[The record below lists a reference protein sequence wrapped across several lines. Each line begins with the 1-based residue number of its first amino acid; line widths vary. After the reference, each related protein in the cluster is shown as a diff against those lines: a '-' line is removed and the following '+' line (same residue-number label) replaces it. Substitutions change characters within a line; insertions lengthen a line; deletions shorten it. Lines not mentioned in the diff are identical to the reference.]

1 MNDSSKDLIASCS
14 IGNPWVWAVP
24 VFSFVGL
31 IVVWL
36 TGVNESLFFLL
47 NSLGQND
54 TGAVF
59 WANITILGDT
69 LVAFALLSLF
79 VRRRPEIVWVLLIAA
94 VLATFWVHGLKYL
107 VGNPRPAAV
116 LSNDLI
122 NVIGVNLR
130 GGSFPSGHTTSAFVL
145 AGVISCLR
153 IHPLLSWIALLL
165 ASLTG
170 ISRAVV
176 GAHWP
181 MDIFAGALGGWLT
194 AVLGVILFQ
203 QLARH
208 KQWGQH
214 IPGKMVFNIGLLL
227 IALTLFFYN
236 NGYPTSFPLQYL
248 IGTIAIL
255 MIMYNFSQLLKRQSS
270 NKTNNN

>member
-54 TGAVF
+54 TGAIF